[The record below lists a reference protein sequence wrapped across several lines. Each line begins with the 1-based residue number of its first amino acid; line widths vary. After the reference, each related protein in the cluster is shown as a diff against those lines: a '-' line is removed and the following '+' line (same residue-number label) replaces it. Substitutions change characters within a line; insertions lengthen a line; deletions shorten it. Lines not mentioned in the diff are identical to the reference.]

1 MRGERDS
8 FRQKPDTGGFTVSF
22 SGPSTSS
29 GPFRLFICSSVGDLE
44 PFDYARGPEALEGSL
59 DFTRDP
65 EVLEGRKRHREA
77 VARYLILM
85 LPFDTSLTEFGTAQG
100 HSTLRMNI

>member
-8 FRQKPDTGGFTVSF
+8 FRQKADSGGFNVSF

-44 PFDYARGPEALEGSL
+44 PFD
-59 DFTRDP
+59 FTRDP

-77 VARYLILM
+77 VARCLLSQNGS
-85 LPFDTSLTEFGTAQG
+85 PGRTRTADKVVNSHSLYQLSYRGV
-100 HSTLRMNI
+100 